1 MPMQENQ
8 LIEELLEGR
17 ERAFEL
23 LVEQYQEMIGN
34 VCMGFVQNQAEAEEL
49 TQDVFVE
56 VFKSISKFK
65 KSSKLS
71 TWLYR
76 IAVNK
81 SINMVNHKKRKRQ
94 IQTVSMFFGWNSGG
108 QATES
113 DEKERDY
120 EDRRSRNVEAEM
132 EQQEVKKALEQALH
146 KLPEAQRTAFVL
158 RKYEELSYQ
167 EMAEIM
173 EVSVPAIESLI
184 HRASKNMKKHLTHF
198 YTKYYQL

>member
-108 QATES
+108 KATES

-158 RKYEELSYQ
+158 RKYKELSYQ